1 MPSYHLALKLVRR
14 SEGRSATSAAAFRAA
29 CTVHCEREGKTHSYR
44 RRQGVVD
51 AFIVVPDEAPA
62 WALDRSALWNAAE
75 MRETRRNSVT
85 AREWELGLPA
95 ELSDEHRRQLAHDF
109 AQALVARYQVAA
121 DVTIH
126 APDSAG
132 DPRNWHAHVL
142 TTTRALETSG
152 LTGKTRA
159 LDAKGISRLEL
170 LAVREVWAGLQN
182 AALERAG
189 RAERVDHRS
198 LKAQREAAL
207 VEGDTGAAEALDRP
221 PEVKLGPAVSGAER
235 KARRVAERGGREY
248 VPVTERGE
256 VTHAVREVRAAL
268 ADLREEAQRREA

>member
-29 CTVHCEREGKTHSYR
+29 CAIHCEREGKTHTYK

-51 AFIVVPDEAPA
+51 AFIVVPEGAPP

-95 ELSDEHRRQLAHDF
+95 ELSDEDRRQLAHNF
-109 AQALVARYQVAA
+109 AQALVARYRVAA
-121 DVTIH
+121 DVAIH
-126 APDSAG
+126 APDPAG
-132 DPRNWHAHVL
+132 DPRNRQAHVL

-159 LDAKGISRLEL
+159 LDAKGISRVEL
-170 LAVREVWAGLQN
+170 LAVRELWAVLQN
-182 AALERAG
+182 AALARAG
-189 RAERVDHRS
+189 HAERVDHRS
-198 LKAQREAAL
+198 LKMQREAAL
-207 VEGDTGAAEALDRP
+207 VESDTGAAEALDRLS
-221 PEVKLGPAVSGAER
+221 EVKLGPAASGAER
-235 KARRVAERGGREY
+235 KARGVAERGGREY

-256 VTHAVREVRAAL
+256 VTHAVRELRAAL